1 MWVVLI
7 KDFKFGKQSNF
18 QRYSFDERTEAEN
31 FAQQQDKHVE
41 IYKSETLKS

>member
-7 KDFKFGKQSNF
+7 KDFKFGKQSNS
-18 QRYSFDERTEAEN
+18 QRYLFDEKTEAEN
-31 FAQQQDKHVE
+31 FAHQQDKHAE